1 MSNTTYLRSLSLQT
15 FSLACLLASTHVFGD
30 QIISQ
35 HNYSLYKGNILFGK
49 SSYILSKKDSIYT
62 FKIKSSSD
70 GVFKMKKDERMEI
83 STYKINNGYINPISY
98 IYSRE
103 RKDKKDYLITNFET
117 DKKANTIDNG
127 ERKEHISTNGSLDR
141 LSVQIAFQEG
151 MKKGIFES
159 NFNIID
165 KGRLRKYIYKI
176 HSDDVIDTIFG
187 KTNTIVIKRI
197 IENNKRSTLTWYAVD
212 YDFTPVKIE
221 QYRKK
226 SLKFTVYLEKVIK

>member
-15 FSLACLLASTHVFGD
+15 FFLTCLLASTYVFGD

-62 FKIKSSSD
+62 FKIKSSTD
-70 GVFKMKKDERMEI
+70 GVFKMKKDERMEL
-83 STYKINNGYINPISY
+83 STYKIHSGYIKPISY

-127 ERKEHISTNGSLDR
+127 ERKEHMTATGSLDR
-141 LSVQIAFQEG
+141 LSVQIAVQEG
-151 MKKGIFES
+151 MNKGIFES
-159 NFNIID
+159 SYNIID
-165 KGRLRKYIYKI
+165 KGRLRKYMYKI

-187 KTNTIVIKRI
+187 KTK
-197 IENNKRSTLTWYAVD
+197 
-212 YDFTPVKIE
+212 
-221 QYRKK
+221 
-226 SLKFTVYLEKVIK
+226 